1 MTPVITNPVE
11 LRQRGF
17 EALVASLGWVNAV
30 RFLHQYEV
38 SDRDYTRERNQNL
51 AQLGQR
57 RPSFGWRRKER
68 NNRRILQIELLSLR
82 RRVPRLTRYFCSS
95 SCIDFDASQRM
106 ISPGAPKSPTPLA
119 RRLPSGL
126 KANPWTSSACP

>member
-38 SDRDYTRERNQNL
+38 NDSDYTREREQ
-51 AQLGQR
+51 
-57 RPSFGWRRKER
+57 
-68 NNRRILQIELLSLR
+68 IL
-82 RRVPRLTRYFCSS
+82 PNW
-95 SCIDFDASQRM
+95 D
-106 ISPGAPKSPTPLA
+106 SPTLVRLA
-119 RRLPSGL
+119 RDRAQQS
-126 KANPWTSSACP
+126 